1 MIYWVSI
8 WEVNDMLCDNC
19 KKNEATIHYT
29 EIINGVKNE
38 RHLCSEC
45 MQSIGEDMEGE
56 IPLSRLIRGILSAH
70 LSGSQISGTNNVDIM
85 CDKCKMTYSE
95 FARTGKFGCSE
106 CYSVFGPLIVDNIK
120 KIQASTRHTGKKYI
134 RPDAGAD
141 TDYEKQTLNEAKQV
155 IGNTADNRLMTMQ
168 RQLKEA
174 VAAEDFEEAARLR
187 DEIKAFKEGVGGN
200 A

>member
-1 MIYWVSI
+1 
-8 WEVNDMLCDNC
+8 MLCDNC

-45 MQSIGEDMEGE
+45 MQSLEGDREGE

-70 LSGSQISGTNNVDIM
+70 LSGNEVSGANNIDIM

-95 FARTGKFGCSE
+95 FAKTGKFGCSE

-134 RPDAGAD
+134 KPDSGNN
-141 TDYEKQTLNEAKQV
+141 TDYENQAVNEAMEAL
-155 IGNTADNRLMTMQ
+155 GDTSDNKLEVMQ

-174 VAAEDFEEAARLR
+174 VSAEDFEEAARLR
-187 DEIKAFKEGVGGN
+187 DEIKALKEGVGGN